1 VIPEHEILP
10 YEVSPL
16 PPGPWLVLAP
26 HADDET
32 IGMGGSLARAAAE
45 GIDTRVAI
53 MTDGALGGS
62 QPGLVETRRQE
73 ARRACACLGVRRLH
87 FLDEPD
93 RGLRLNPELI
103 EKISQLIIASGA
115 KSVFFPGVMEPHP
128 DHRMT
133 SELAWRALAGSRGKA
148 LPIAYEITVQSPV
161 NRLVDISAWAGHK
174 REALDVYGSQLG
186 ENNYAEIVQALN
198 VARTFT
204 LPAGVRQAEGFW
216 QYDPE
221 APRQGKRL
229 SGLAATFL
237 DRLFQI

>member
-1 VIPEHEILP
+1 GRQASAEGLVFQRLCRPLRGAGRPPGSAAHRHSHQHLDTRPLARTAARQMVAHGRRHGLPVIPEHEILP

-115 KSVFFPGVMEPHP
+115 KSVFFPGVM
-128 DHRMT
+128 
-133 SELAWRALAGSRGKA
+133 
-148 LPIAYEITVQSPV
+148 
-161 NRLVDISAWAGHK
+161 
-174 REALDVYGSQLG
+174 
-186 ENNYAEIVQALN
+186 
-198 VARTFT
+198 
-204 LPAGVRQAEGFW
+204 
-216 QYDPE
+216 
-221 APRQGKRL
+221 
-229 SGLAATFL
+229 
-237 DRLFQI
+237 